1 MDQYVTAIANDV
13 MLASQYFIPAISG
26 IAGAIYAMT
35 GMFAWYEA
43 AQGRDDTPPRVY
55 FTKILVAAVL
65 LAFTGSMVAG
75 TGAPTDGFLG
85 ATNLNGGGTFA
96 VLALQSGTLT
106 GEAVQQANTTIAA
119 VMALLTAV
127 GWMAQL
133 RGVIMAKDIGSA
145 RSDASLWRVSGY
157 IVGGAVLADM
167 PNVLKA
173 IDATLKTG
181 IFS

>member
-1 MDQYVTAIANDV
+1 MDQYVTAIANDF
-13 MLASQYFIPAISG
+13 MLATQYFLLAITGISG
-26 IAGAIYAMT
+26 SIYALS
-35 GMFAWYEA
+35 GIWAWYDA
-43 AQGRDDTPPRVY
+43 AQGRGDTHPRQY
-55 FTKILVAAVL
+55 LGKILVAAIL
-65 LAFTGSMVAG
+65 LAFTGGSAS

-106 GEAVQQANTTIAA
+106 AEAAQQANTTIAA

-133 RGVIMAKDIGSA
+133 KGIIMAKDLGDG
-145 RSDASLWRVSGY
+145 RSETSIWRVFGY